1 MVGQASA
8 EKSDQ
13 QIYFNSK
20 PNNVMTKRIL
30 LLAAVLGFIAQSSV
44 FAADPTPKP
53 SPAENAAAAET
64 PAKHHGKH
72 HKKSAAPK
80 ASPSPKTQG

>member
-1 MVGQASA
+1 VVGQASA

-44 FAADPTPKP
+44 FAADASP
-53 SPAENAAAAET
+53 SPAATA
-64 PAKHHGKH
+64 PAKKTTTHHHKH
-72 HKKSAAPK
+72 HKKAAEE
-80 ASPSPKTQG
+80 APSPASTAKP